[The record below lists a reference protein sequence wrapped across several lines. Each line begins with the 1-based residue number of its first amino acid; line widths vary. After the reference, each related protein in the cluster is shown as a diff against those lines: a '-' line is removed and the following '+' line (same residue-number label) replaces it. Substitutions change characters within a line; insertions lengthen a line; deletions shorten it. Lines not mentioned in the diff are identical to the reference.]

1 MCYTREGDAICCN
14 ERHPIL
20 KWFQVEPYGKHG
32 LLLFRITVVVVL
44 VQQVVCHTVGGLL
57 MLGFRCDPRFAS
69 FPVCVFCLSA
79 IFSSR
84 VGQSVWPSPFGKSFS
99 PAYWLKIA
107 DSACQLPLLPATA
120 LRSRGRCT
128 SLSCKKSC

>member
-14 ERHPIL
+14 ERHPSL
-20 KWFQVEPYGKHG
+20 RWFQVEPYGKHG

-69 FPVCVFCLSA
+69 FPVAYFASQRSSLRELAKACGRHHLANLSPQPT
-79 IFSSR
+79 
-84 VGQSVWPSPFGKSFS
+84 G
-99 PAYWLKIA
+99 
-107 DSACQLPLLPATA
+107 
-120 LRSRGRCT
+120 
-128 SLSCKKSC
+128 